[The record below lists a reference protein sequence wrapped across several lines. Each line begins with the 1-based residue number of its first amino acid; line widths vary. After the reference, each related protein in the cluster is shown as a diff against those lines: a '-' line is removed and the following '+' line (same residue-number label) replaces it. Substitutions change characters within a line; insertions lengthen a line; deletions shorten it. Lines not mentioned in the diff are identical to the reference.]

1 MTIQMVNGYP
11 VYAVTKKEVA
21 YHPSYFQQQAEKWVE
36 GSKKINFLMKNW
48 KT

>member
-21 YHPSYFQQQAEKWVE
+21 YHPSRI
-36 GSKKINFLMKNW
+36 KIYMSIQKRLPMLM
-48 KT
+48 